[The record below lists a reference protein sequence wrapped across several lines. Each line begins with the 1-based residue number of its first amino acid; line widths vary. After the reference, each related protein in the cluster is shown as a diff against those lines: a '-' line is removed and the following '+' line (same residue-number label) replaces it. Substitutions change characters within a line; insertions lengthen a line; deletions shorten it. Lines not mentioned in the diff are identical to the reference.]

1 MKAPRGVLATEV
13 IVGVLLIIGALL
25 AACGG
30 EQAGLESA
38 PAMNFQ
44 IGGGADESSARGQV
58 GGGQTQAPDIARKLI
73 QNAEL
78 HLEVDSCDEA
88 RRAIEA
94 DLAEAGGFVASA
106 RVDHHQGQAS
116 RAVLMLRIPATS
128 LGSALASFSKLGT
141 VVHET
146 LDTQDITEVYFDLE
160 ARLESA
166 RKLEVRLHEIL
177 ATRAQEVEEL
187 LEVEG
192 ELGRVRE
199 TIERF
204 EGKLRLWESQVAYST
219 LTVELTTHAVFAA
232 AEPRGL
238 GEAIGATL
246 SNSWRALLS
255 VGRGIL
261 LLAVAFLPWL
271 LPLLLVVWLTIR
283 GVQWLERRL
292 AAGAKARQAARASEQ
307 G

>member
-1 MKAPRGVLATEV
+1 MKAPRGVLRNEV
-13 IVGVLLIIGALL
+13 IAGVFLIIGALL
-25 AACGG
+25 AACGA
-30 EQAGLESA
+30 EHAALESA
-38 PAMNFQ
+38 PAARVQ
-44 IGGGADESSARGQV
+44 AGGGVSEASTRGQV

-88 RRAIEA
+88 RRAIETS
-94 DLAEAGGFVASA
+94 LAEAGGFLASA
-106 RVDHHQGQAS
+106 RVDHHQGRAS
-116 RAVLMLRIPATS
+116 RAVLVLRIPATS
-128 LGSALASFSKLGT
+128 LGSALASFSELGT
-141 VVHET
+141 VIHET
-146 LDTQDITEVYFDLE
+146 LDTQDITEEYFDLE

-166 RKLEVRLHEIL
+166 RQLETRLLEML
-177 ATRAQEVEEL
+177 TTRAQEVGEL
-187 LEVEG
+187 LEVEA

-232 AEPRGL
+232 VEPQGL
-238 GEAIGATL
+238 GEAIAATL
-246 SNSWRALLS
+246 SNSWQAMLS

-271 LPLLLVVWLTIR
+271 LPLLFVVWLVIR
-283 GVQWLERRL
+283 GVHWLERRL
-292 AAGAKARQAARASEQ
+292 AAGAKMRRAARAGER